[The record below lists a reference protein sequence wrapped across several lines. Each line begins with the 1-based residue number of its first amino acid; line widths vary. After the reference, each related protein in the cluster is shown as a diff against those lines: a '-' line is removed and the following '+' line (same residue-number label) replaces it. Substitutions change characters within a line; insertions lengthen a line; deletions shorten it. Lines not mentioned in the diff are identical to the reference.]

1 MRVIVIA
8 IVLTSIIGCAD
19 KGEQL
24 NINDSRR
31 LIKYDMIEAD
41 MRYIIYDDRFKGGV
55 DIINVT
61 LDSLRVY
68 EIKKN
73 K

>member
-1 MRVIVIA
+1 MRAIAIA
-8 IVLTSIIGCAD
+8 IVLTSIIGCMD
-19 KGEQL
+19 KGERL
-24 NINDSRR
+24 NINDSMRIGR
-31 LIKYDMIEAD
+31 YDIIEAD
-41 MRYIIYDDRFKGGV
+41 MRYVVYEGMYHGGV

-61 LDSLRVY
+61 LDSLKVY